1 MTNILSIKSNDT
13 FLRPI
18 YADSAI
24 TLVKSLDKIKFMTIR
39 TTCFEPVT
47 NDLEG

>member
-1 MTNILSIKSNDT
+1 MSNIIAIKSNDS

-24 TLVKSLDKIKFMTIR
+24 TLIKSLDKIKFMTIR
-39 TTCFEPVT
+39 TTCFEPVV
-47 NDLEG
+47 